1 VGAVVATLLPL
12 PVVLL
17 DPDQSWP
24 SASLAMVGPFG
35 LHLLVGSVLEPKVL
49 GMGLALHPVVVLFTV
64 LLWALLWGVGGMI
77 VSVPLTAVLRIAL
90 AEVHHPYARLIV
102 RILEGSWMPTSA
114 PGASSNAMR
123 ERSPEHGQRA
133 DAPASSHDPSRVL
146 PLGGLS
152 TSAHHGSSNRPPDT
166 QIQVAPA
173 AL

>member
-1 VGAVVATLLPL
+1 VVATLLPL

-24 SASLAMVGPFG
+24 SASLAIVGPFG

-90 AEVHHPYARLIV
+90 AEVRHPYARLIV
-102 RILEGSWMPTSA
+102 RILEGSWMPSRA
-114 PGASSNAMR
+114 PGASSSAMR
-123 ERSPEHGQRA
+123 ERSSANGHA
-133 DAPASSHDPSRVL
+133 DAAPPGHDPSRVM
-146 PLGGLS
+146 PRGVLS
-152 TSAHHGSSNRPPDT
+152 TSTHGPHHGGSQPPDT
-166 QIQVAPA
+166 QIRVVAA